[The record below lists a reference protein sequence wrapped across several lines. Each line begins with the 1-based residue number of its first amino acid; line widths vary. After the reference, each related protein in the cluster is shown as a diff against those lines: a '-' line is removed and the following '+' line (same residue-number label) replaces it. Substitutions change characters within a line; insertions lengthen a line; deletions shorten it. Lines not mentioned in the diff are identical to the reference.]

1 MHLKND
7 SRKIMPR
14 YTQTAVVVVVVVVVI
29 VVIVINC
36 RVI

>member
-14 YTQTAVVVVVVVVVI
+14 YTQTAVVVVVVVVI